1 MYSFFMAF
9 AKWLQGTWWAQDI
22 SSSVWAYPWVQMT
35 HYSGLSLWVGTN
47 LALDLR
53 LLGIGKKRQ
62 TAAQLSDALFAWN
75 WIGFGIAVCG
85 GFMLFASAATK
96 YIPNP
101 MFEIK
106 LGILVPLGI
115 VLHIINQL
123 KARTWGQTAET
134 PAVAK
139 LSGLI
144 EFLIWFAVITAAISI
159 PNFEA

>member
-1 MYSFFMAF
+1 
-9 AKWLQGTWWAQDI
+9 
-22 SSSVWAYPWVQMT
+22 
-35 HYSGLSLWVGTN
+35 VGTN

-75 WIGFGIAVCG
+75 WIGFFIAVCG

-101 MFEIK
+101 AFEIK